1 MVGGAIRS
9 KLIHRMSYRASVLH
23 QLWTTSGEE
32 NTAREFSV
40 LTTPSLLS
48 RGTRGKEEKSKPAPL
63 NTIRVRHPRRT
74 LSESRVLFGAGIFCG
89 VEVEGVCGAVAGD
102 LDDDGIGGGLGK
114 MVDAAGFGVD
124 AAWGKGL

>member
-23 QLWTTSGEE
+23 QLWTKRGEK

-48 RGTRGKEEKSKPAPL
+48 KATRHD
-63 NTIRVRHPRRT
+63 VRM
-74 LSESRVLFGAGIFCG
+74 VLLTSINENFCISGI
-89 VEVEGVCGAVAGD
+89 
-102 LDDDGIGGGLGK
+102 LP
-114 MVDAAGFGVD
+114 
-124 AAWGKGL
+124 

>member
-23 QLWTTSGEE
+23 QLWTKRGEK

-48 RGTRGKEEKSKPAPL
+48 KATRAEEK
-63 NTIRVRHPRRT
+63 
-74 LSESRVLFGAGIFCG
+74 
-89 VEVEGVCGAVAGD
+89 
-102 LDDDGIGGGLGK
+102 
-114 MVDAAGFGVD
+114 
-124 AAWGKGL
+124 

>member
-23 QLWTTSGEE
+23 QLWTKRGEK

-48 RGTRGKEEKSKPAPL
+48 RGTRFDSTGLCPGHPPPAHGSQDMP
-63 NTIRVRHPRRT
+63 VWGT
-74 LSESRVLFGAGIFCG
+74 LLHA
-89 VEVEGVCGAVAGD
+89 
-102 LDDDGIGGGLGK
+102 LDQNDPVKTTMRIHKLVKDIKTLQVK
-114 MVDAAGFGVD
+114 
-124 AAWGKGL
+124 

>member
-23 QLWTTSGEE
+23 QLWTKRGEK

-48 RGTRGKEEKSKPAPL
+48 RGTLKYFVRRRDEEGGVKPPL
-63 NTIRVRHPRRT
+63 HG
-74 LSESRVLFGAGIFCG
+74 EEEYG
-89 VEVEGVCGAVAGD
+89 
-102 LDDDGIGGGLGK
+102 
-114 MVDAAGFGVD
+114 
-124 AAWGKGL
+124 

>member
-23 QLWTTSGEE
+23 QLWTKRGEK

-48 RGTRGKEEKSKPAPL
+48 RGTLKFICPRTNNLKLKTQNSKLRCATPVRLCLGISFCGRGGSAL
-63 NTIRVRHPRRT
+63 GRGQR
-74 LSESRVLFGAGIFCG
+74 LFGSCSSGAP
-89 VEVEGVCGAVAGD
+89 GVCGG
-102 LDDDGIGGGLGK
+102 
-114 MVDAAGFGVD
+114 
-124 AAWGKGL
+124 

>member
-23 QLWTTSGEE
+23 QLWTKRGEK

-48 RGTRGKEEKSKPAPL
+48 KGTLK
-63 NTIRVRHPRRT
+63 I
-74 LSESRVLFGAGIFCG
+74 IC
-89 VEVEGVCGAVAGD
+89 CVAR
-102 LDDDGIGGGLGK
+102 L
-114 MVDAAGFGVD
+114 
-124 AAWGKGL
+124 